1 MLVAL
6 GGASL
11 AAWVYLAFFHG
22 RFWRADQRLS
32 GTPSPDVGASPNGV
46 PSVVAVVPARD
57 EAEVIERSIASLL
70 DQDYPGPFSVVLVD
84 DHSDDDT
91 AARAHAVAATHAHGD
106 RLEVIRAADR
116 PPGWVGKMW
125 AVHSGVARALDGGAD
140 GDADGAS
147 LPDFVLL
154 TDADVAHDPGNV
166 RRLVAKAGGADENA
180 GTEPLQL
187 VSLMVLLHCRS
198 SWERLLIPAFVY
210 FFQKLYPFPLIN
222 DPSSRVAGAAG
233 GCMLVRTEALIRAGG
248 IAAIRDRVIDDCALA
263 TAIKSRSGPI
273 WVGVTESEVSF
284 RPYRGLHDIWHMVA
298 RSAYTQLHH
307 SPLLLAGTVVG
318 LLLIYV
324 APPALVLAWPFYA
337 GADTMFADLVTAGG
351 SPSLAAAAALSGLAA
366 WTLMACTFVPTLRM
380 YGLAPV
386 RAFLLPIAGILYLC
400 MTIDSARLHW
410 IGRGATWK
418 GRTGAGA

>member
-1 MLVAL
+1 MAL

-22 RFWRADQRLS
+22 RFWRADQRLA
-32 GTPSPDVGASPNGV
+32 DGAPVDSALSAAAASRSLA

-91 AARAHAVAATHAHGD
+91 AVRARAIAASHARGD
-106 RLEVIRAADR
+106 RLEVVRAADR

-125 AVHSGVARALDGGAD
+125 AVHSGVAHALDGE
-140 GDADGAS
+140 S

-154 TDADVAHDPGNV
+154 TDADVAHEAGNV
-166 RRLVAKAGGADENA
+166 RRLVAKADGADTA
-180 GTEPLQL
+180 GRPGGEPLQL

-198 SWERLLIPAFVY
+198 GWEQLLIPAFVY

-222 DPSSRVAGAAG
+222 DPGSRMAGAAG
-233 GCMLVRTEALIRAGG
+233 GCMLVRTEALVRAGG

-263 TAIKSRSGPI
+263 AAIKSRSGPI

-284 RPYRGLHDIWHMVA
+284 RPYRGLYDIWHMVA

-324 APPALVLAWPFYA
+324 APPALALAWPFYA
-337 GADTMFADLVTAGG
+337 GGESAFAELVGTAGAPG
-351 SPSLAAAAALSGLAA
+351 IAATAALCGLAA
-366 WTLMACTFVPTLRM
+366 WTIMACTFVPTLRM

-400 MTIDSARLHW
+400 MTIGSARLHW

-418 GRTGAGA
+418 GRAGAGA